1 MPPLADEHEK
11 PLVFGYDYDAV
22 GPFKSDVLARKP
34 VFRRLMLL
42 YHVEYRGVQ
51 ELFKMSQYLVTI
63 VVLVI
68 TSMQRKRENQGP
80 EMLGIAYFR
89 EDR

>member
-1 MPPLADEHEK
+1 MYIPGL
-11 PLVFGYDYDAV
+11 
-22 GPFKSDVLARKP
+22 S
-34 VFRRLMLL
+34 
-42 YHVEYRGVQ
+42 RGVQ

-89 EDR
+89 EER